1 MPPPPSALARALR
14 QVGDRWSLLLVE
26 ALMEGPKRFAD
37 LQEAVPGIAT
47 NVLSQRLRQLESG
60 RIVVAV
66 PYNRR
71 PVRYSYEL
79 SDEGRSLAGA
89 VRMLALWSAGRR
101 GEAAGAPVHPTCG
114 TPLELR
120 WWCPTCDLPAGSD
133 PDEAVWI

>member
-1 MPPPPSALARALR
+1 MSSPPTDLARALR

-26 ALMEGPKRFAD
+26 ALMEGPKRFGD

-89 VRMLALWSAGRR
+89 VGMLSQWSAGRR
-101 GEAAGAPVHPTCG
+101 GAAAGAPVHAACG
-114 TPLELR
+114 SQLELK
-120 WWCPTCDLPAGSD
+120 WWCPTCDQPAIAD
-133 PDEAVWI
+133 PEEVTWI